1 LINRL
6 QLEGI
11 TTYILS
17 GDRKEAVEGIGR
29 TVGIRSENRK
39 SSLTPQEKA
48 GIISTLQEEG
58 HRVAMVIYC
67 GVLFLFI
74 LPICSIGF
82 MGLKQMFVV
91 KSVLVCSFE
100 KNEICTLSPQ
110 LKKINLKKGI
120 VCR

>member
-1 LINRL
+1 
-6 QLEGI
+6 
-11 TTYILS
+11 
-17 GDRKEAVEGIGR
+17 VEGIGR